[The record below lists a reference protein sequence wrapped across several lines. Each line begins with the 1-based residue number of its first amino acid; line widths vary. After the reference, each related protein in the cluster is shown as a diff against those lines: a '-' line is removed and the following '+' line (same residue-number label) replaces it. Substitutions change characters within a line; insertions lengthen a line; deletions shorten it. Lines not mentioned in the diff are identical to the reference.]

1 MKVEVKHPWPESYLW
16 SRKTSAKIS
25 KATEQAEQK
34 TEVISVELW
43 IGSDFYRMSWSV
55 LKIRCSFLLFP
66 FLLSN
71 NERWF
76 SCFGCISRSLFGLW
90 PRSTFPYLLLNYI
103 MAKITSGSKEN
114 FSIYIQIS
122 KFAFMG
128 WNSFGL
134 EYCVSYPTW
143 IGPQGHILTTFGSIC
158 VNK

>member
-43 IGSDFYRMSWSV
+43 IGSYFYRMSWSV

-76 SCFGCISRSLFGLW
+76 SCFGCISRSLFGCIYIW
-90 PRSTFPYLLLNYI
+90 PRSTFPYLLLIYI
-103 MAKITSGSKEN
+103 IAKITSGSLLSWDEIVLDW
-114 FSIYIQIS
+114 SIAYRILHES
-122 KFAFMG
+122 APRATFWHLLGA
-128 WNSFGL
+128 N
-134 EYCVSYPTW
+134 VSINNVIKYF
-143 IGPQGHILTTFGSIC
+143 L
-158 VNK
+158 